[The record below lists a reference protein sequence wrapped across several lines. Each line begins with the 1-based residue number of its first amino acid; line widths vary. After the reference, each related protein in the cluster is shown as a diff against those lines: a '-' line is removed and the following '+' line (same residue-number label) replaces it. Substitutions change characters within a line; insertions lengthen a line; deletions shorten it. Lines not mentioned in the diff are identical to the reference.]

1 MNIEL
6 EMHNGS
12 NRDNFISSNENGS
25 SSEGSSSKKKYRYI
39 IITLAIILL
48 LGGASAA
55 VYFLTR
61 KPDEPKK
68 KLDPV
73 ISDLWPKE
81 VNMTKTKEIFSPSF
95 KINSKLN
102 NLIQLSQKSFQ
113 KYESNINGEK
123 STNIIL
129 NKVIYDIYT
138 INRFFRIFS
147 IYLIIF

>member
-25 SSEGSSSKKKYRYI
+25 SSEGSSSKKKCRCI
-39 IITLAIILL
+39 LITLAIFLL
-48 LGGASAA
+48 LGGASVA
-55 VYFLTR
+55 VYFFAI
-61 KPDEPKK
+61 KNPPECKEC
-68 KLDPV
+68 LDPD
-73 ISDLWPKE
+73 IPDLWPEE

-113 KYESNINGEK
+113 KYKSNINGQK

-138 INRFFRIFS
+138 IN
-147 IYLIIF
+147 